1 VIPYGESGSP
11 QWHARNGI
19 ERVPTNNALD
29 EQPANADAEEKISV
43 GNGQD
48 ISLHNY
54 NDHF

>member
-1 VIPYGESGSP
+1 VIPFGESGSP

-29 EQPANADAEEKISV
+29 EPEDAEEKV
-43 GNGQD
+43 TFNNGQD

>member
-1 VIPYGESGSP
+1 MIPFGESGSP

-29 EQPANADAEEKISV
+29 EQAKSADEKPSNA
-43 GNGQD
+43 QD

>member
-1 VIPYGESGSP
+1 VIPFGESGSP

-29 EQPANADAEEKISV
+29 EQAAKSAAEEKPS
-43 GNGQD
+43 NAQD